1 MNIRNLKDQPLDE
14 IQVKKA
20 GRQIKG
26 FLIGL
31 LKVVIIIGIS
41 YIILGPLITIIA
53 NSFFTA
59 NDLYN
64 PVVMLLPAEGT
75 LQNYITSFTRMTY
88 PRTLAT
94 TFAYVISLTL
104 IQILICSMAG
114 YGFARYEFPFK
125 KVLFGCVI
133 LTIVIPNDTL
143 MLPLWDITSCDRTW
157 HQSFKHGSPD
167 VYYDSI
173 RLWTAVRTL
182 YLYF

>member
-26 FLIGL
+26 FLIWL
-31 LKVVIIIGIS
+31 LKVVIIVGIS
-41 YIILGPLITIIA
+41 YIILGPLITIVA

-104 IQILICSMAG
+104 IQIFICSMAG

-125 KVLFGCVI
+125 KVLFGCVM
-133 LTIVIPNDTL
+133 PGGC
-143 MLPLWDITSCDRTW
+143 SA
-157 HQSFKHGSPD
+157 HGSAGRHLRRWSGRPAR
-167 VYYDSI
+167 S
-173 RLWTAVRTL
+173 RRCWTGCTSARSG
-182 YLYF
+182 